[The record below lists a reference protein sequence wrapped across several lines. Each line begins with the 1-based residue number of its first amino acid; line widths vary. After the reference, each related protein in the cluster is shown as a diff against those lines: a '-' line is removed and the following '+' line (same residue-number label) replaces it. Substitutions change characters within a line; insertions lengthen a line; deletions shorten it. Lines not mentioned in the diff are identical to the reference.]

1 MAAGQFVAGRHHAG
15 MLAIADQQ
23 FIAGLPRQAPERQH
37 AGRGHVFAEGHPM
50 GSHPKPLAQV
60 LTQLAGGAFDQGPNR
75 PGEGT
80 QLLDLAPGAGDGFEG
95 RGG

>member
-1 MAAGQFVAGRHHAG
+1 LHGNGVTGGIAPQIGHGQAGDHEPMAAGQFVAGRHHTG

-50 GSHPKPLAQV
+50 GSHAKPLA
-60 LTQLAGGAFDQGPNR
+60 
-75 PGEGT
+75 
-80 QLLDLAPGAGDGFEG
+80 
-95 RGG
+95 